1 MPFKK
6 ELSYLHI
13 LIHGLLIL
21 MALLFINFYDI
32 AYFILFCIIQLD
44 LFIYSNKKQFQFQI
58 IIMARITVEDCIK
71 QINNQYELVIL
82 AKERAVQL
90 GRGAAPAVDPENDK
104 KPVIALREI
113 GESKITAEELHDS
126 IIGKLRQVSDYQEEE
141 ETDVIEDD
149 TFRQMYQGG
158 LSKSEMEK
166 TATRKFTSRTPRI
179 DTKPVKAEEVVVD
192 KSSIESDINNDELI
206 EPDLENEVNDIDSE
220 NVENIMSEDTPNEII
235 EDISANSDEE
245 KTEFS
250 DEIIDNE
257 NKVSE
262 ESSLASDVSE
272 EDNNNNS

>member
-1 MPFKK
+1 
-6 ELSYLHI
+6 
-13 LIHGLLIL
+13 
-21 MALLFINFYDI
+21 
-32 AYFILFCIIQLD
+32 
-44 LFIYSNKKQFQFQI
+44 
-58 IIMARITVEDCIK
+58 MARITVEDCIK

-113 GESKITAEELHDS
+113 GESKITASELHDS

-179 DTKPVKAEEVVVD
+179 DTKPAKLDEIFLNQSD
-192 KSSIESDINNDELI
+192 KSNDIGNDLASPVLEDETADINI
-206 EPDLENEVNDIDSE
+206 SE
-220 NVENIMSEDTPNEII
+220 NISDETI
-235 EDISANSDEE
+235 EDISANPVEE
-245 KTEFS
+245 NN
-250 DEIIDNE
+250 EIPEDIVEENIVEKDNQE
-257 NKVSE
+257 SE
-262 ESSLASDVSE
+262 ESSLTPDNSE